1 MGVGTAVADGTT
13 DASLTRG
20 SHGALARSSVA
31 PDLSFAATAAG
42 LPTLVLTAV
51 GTAASTV
58 LASCTASTWSTV
70 EGLWQVVGVWNGKLV
85 RQRHGPGGRSRMG
98 QRGESVL
105 I

>member
-1 MGVGTAVADGTT
+1 MGVGTAVADGAT

-31 PDLSFAATAAG
+31 PDLSFAATG

-58 LASCTASTWSTV
+58 LASCTASAWPTV